1 LLSRL
6 LAAHPA
12 VLSLSEVFS
21 AAQPGA
27 LPSGEVAAERF
38 WDILSRPQPFWT
50 MALQH
55 SLEPDEFAYPI
66 DRGGRFD
73 RQTGVAPI
81 AAVCLPGISNEPD
94 RLYGE
99 LEAVVRGFP
108 AAEVG
113 VLYRTLFDWLVDR
126 QGARVWVERS
136 GGSLAYCGEIAAH
149 FKDARFVHVY
159 RDGCETALSM
169 SRHPFFR
176 LAVARGTLTRK
187 LDYDSAIPLEVF
199 GRRWSAMIL
208 HGTGALKRQNA
219 DVWHV
224 SYEDLISTRTL
235 SCEGSS
241 ISWSCRSRPR
251 AGSPGPQPSPGRLAA
266 DGAILP
272 VRNWSACVARAS
284 RVSAGSANCAR
295 ASSRLLSQGGS

>member
-1 LLSRL
+1 
-6 LAAHPA
+6 
-12 VLSLSEVFS
+12 
-21 AAQPGA
+21 
-27 LPSGEVAAERF
+27 
-38 WDILSRPQPFWT
+38 

-73 RQTGVAPI
+73 RQSGVAPI
-81 AAVCLPGISNEPD
+81 AAVCLPGISSEPD
-94 RLYGE
+94 RLFGE
-99 LEAVVRGFP
+99 LEAVVPGFP

-187 LDYDSAIPLEVF
+187 VDYDSAIPLEVF

-208 HGTGALKRQNA
+208 HGTGALRRQNA

-224 SYEDLISTRTL
+224 SYEDLISTPDTVLRGLVDFLELPKPATSWLAWATTQPRTPRRGQRDIAREEL
-235 SCEGSS
+235 ERLRRACEPGE
-241 ISWSCRSRPR
+241 RRLRELR
-251 AGSPGPQPSPGRLAA
+251 AR
-266 DGAILP
+266 
-272 VRNWSACVARAS
+272 
-284 RVSAGSANCAR
+284 
-295 ASSRLLSQGGS
+295 